1 MSTRVNFYDL
11 LIELSEYTVRASDML
26 KRSLVEFQYENIK
39 YLVVEIHEIE
49 NDADKV
55 YHKIQREV
63 EKQYILPLNKEDILQ
78 LGHTIDSVIDTIEDI
93 LMAIYM
99 YDIKEITP
107 SIYSFVDIIVD
118 ASNSIVLLVNSL
130 KTAKKYSDIE
140 DLIKH
145 IRNLEDRADKV
156 YIESTQNIFLKLD
169 SKNILKNNKLSLKL
183 ESCVDTCQ
191 HVADTV
197 ANIFLKNV

>member
-63 EKQYILPLNKEDILQ
+63 ERQYILPLNKEDILH

-93 LMAIYM
+93 LMATYM

-107 SIYSFVDIIVD
+107 AIYSFVDIIVD

-169 SKNILKNNKLSLKL
+169 PKNILKNNKLSLKL

>member
-1 MSTRVNFYDL
+1 MATRVNFYNL
-11 LIELSEYTVRASDML
+11 LVDLSEYTVRASDML
-26 KRSLVEFQYENIK
+26 RRSLIDFQYENVK
-39 YLVVEIHEIE
+39 YLVMEIHEIE

-55 YHKIQREV
+55 YHQIQKQV
-63 EKQYILPLNKEDILQ
+63 ERQYILPLNKEDILH
-78 LGHTIDSVIDTIEDI
+78 LGHSIDSVIDDIEDI

-99 YDIKEITP
+99 YDIKEIKT
-107 SIYSFVDIIVD
+107 STYTFVDIIVD
-118 ASNSIVLLVNSL
+118 CSNSIVLLINSL

-145 IRNLEDRADKV
+145 IRKLEDRADNV
-156 YIESTQNIFLKLD
+156 YIESTQNIFSNLEAKD
-169 SKNILKNNKLSLKL
+169 ILKHNTLSLKL